1 MLFTDII
8 ENSPEDIVRFANII
22 GSLQENFLEKLGLSF
37 NDLFINNA
45 KLREDPVLASRL
57 LALCSRIVE
66 IADEE
71 HKDLAPLKAAKTVVD
86 SNKLG
91 PIIFCAPELGRWSTV
106 GGLGVMVDELS
117 IGLADLGQEVWVI
130 SPYYERNR
138 KGETGY
144 LARDPAGIDYSG
156 NIKISIGGGTTI
168 GVHEGVV
175 SGVKVIFLHNAE
187 IFPSPYSDGTPA
199 EIVN

>member
-1 MLFTDII
+1 
-8 ENSPEDIVRFANII
+8 VI
-22 GSLQENFLEKLGLSF
+22 GSLQETFLEKLHLNF
-37 NDLFINNA
+37 NDLFLNNA
-45 KLREDPVLASRL
+45 KLREDPVLASRM

-66 IADEE
+66 IADED
-71 HKDLAPLKAAKTVVD
+71 HKDLPPVKAAKTVVEN
-86 SNKLG
+86 NKLG

-117 IGLADLGQEVWVI
+117 IGLAELGHDVYVI

-144 LARDPAGIDYSG
+144 LARDPAGINYTG
-156 NIKISIGGGTTI
+156 NIKVSIGAGTTI

-175 SGVKVIFLHNAE
+175 SGVKVIFLHNSE
-187 IFPSPYSDGTPA
+187 IFPAPYNDATPA
-199 EIVN
+199 EIMT